1 MDLPGSGP
9 IPCVER
15 SARMSDLVTTADAV
29 IIGGGV
35 MGTSIAYHLTQ
46 RGVQRVVLLEKN
58 YLGSGSSGKSGAI
71 IRTHYSTDITAR
83 MALKSLHTFAHFA
96 DLVGGN
102 AGFVRTGMVIVV
114 PARDEALMRHKVDF
128 LSGLGINNCLLSVQE
143 LRELH
148 PYLYTDDLAVAA
160 YEPESG
166 YADPA
171 GTTFAFAA
179 AARAG
184 GTMMYQ
190 GTEVT
195 GVQMAGRKVQGVR
208 TTKGDISSPIVIC
221 AAGPWGKRVAAMVGL
236 DLPLKATRHQI
247 LTVRR
252 HADLD
257 ARHPVYADFVHA
269 TYFRPEGD
277 KLTLVGSLEDMEEPG
292 EVDPDHYNEKVDFTF
307 IESHSD
313 RLCRRVPVMQGS
325 FSQGGWAGLYTE
337 TPDAHP
343 ILDHFAEPEGF
354 YVALGFSGHG
364 FKLSPIIGTMM
375 AEFVTTGSCR
385 EFDISRFRA
394 SRFAEGDLIG
404 SNFGFNVLA

>member
-1 MDLPGSGP
+1 M
-9 IPCVER
+9 
-15 SARMSDLVTTADAV
+15 ADLVRTADVV

-58 YLGSGSSGKSGAI
+58 YLGSGSSGKSSAI
-71 IRTHYSTDITAR
+71 VRTHYSTEITAR
-83 MALKSLHTFAHFA
+83 IALKSLHTFAHFA
-96 DLVGGN
+96 DVIGGN
-102 AGFVRTGMVIVV
+102 AGFVQTGMVIVV
-114 PARDEALMRHKVDF
+114 PAQEEDVLRHKVDF
-128 LSGLGINNCLLSVQE
+128 LSGLGINNRLLSIEE
-143 LRELH
+143 LRELQ
-148 PYLYTDDLAVAA
+148 PALYTADLAVAA

-171 GTTFAFAA
+171 GTTFAFAT

-184 GTMMYQ
+184 GTVIAQ

-195 GVQMAGRKVQGVR
+195 GISVAHGKIQGVR
-208 TTKGDISSPIVIC
+208 TPKCDISSPIVIC
-221 AAGPWGKRVAAMVGL
+221 AAGPWARRVAGMVGL
-236 DLPLKATRHQI
+236 DLPLKVTRHQI

-252 HADLD
+252 HAELE
-257 ARHPVYADFVHA
+257 ARHPVYADLVHA

-277 KLTLVGSLEDMEEPG
+277 KLTLVGSLEDQEEPG
-292 EVDPDHYNEKVDFTF
+292 EADPDRYNEKIDFPF
-307 IESHSD
+307 IESYSD
-313 RLCRRVPVMQGS
+313 RLCRRLPVMQGS

-343 ILDHFAEPEGF
+343 ILDRFADPEGF
-354 YVALGFSGHG
+354 YVAVGFSGHG
-364 FKLSPIIGTMM
+364 FKLSPIIGSMM
-375 AEFVTTGSCR
+375 AEFVTTGHCQ

>member
-1 MDLPGSGP
+1 M
-9 IPCVER
+9 V
-15 SARMSDLVTTADAV
+15 DLVNTADVV

-46 RGVQRVVLLEKN
+46 CGVPRVVLLEKH

-71 IRTHYSTDITAR
+71 VRTHYSTEITAR
-83 MALKSLHTFAHFA
+83 IALHSLHTFAHFA
-96 DLVGGN
+96 EVIGGH
-102 AGFVRTGMVIVV
+102 AGFVQTGMVIL
-114 PARDEALMRHKVDF
+114 AAAKDAELLRHKVDF
-128 LSGLGINNCLLSVQE
+128 LSGLGINNRLLSVAE

-148 PYLYTDDLAVAA
+148 PYLHTNDLTVTA

-184 GTMMYQ
+184 GAVISQ

-195 GVQMAGRKVQGVR
+195 GVQVGGGKIQGVR
-208 TTKGDISSPIVIC
+208 TTKGDISSPVVIC
-221 AAGPWGKRVAAMVGL
+221 AAGPWAKRVAGLVGI
-236 DLPLKATRHQI
+236 DLPLRTTRHQI

-252 HADLD
+252 HTDVD
-257 ARHPVYADFVHA
+257 AAHPVYADLAHA

-277 KLTLVGSLEDMEEPG
+277 PLTLVGSLQDAEEPG
-292 EVDPDHYNEKVDFTF
+292 EADPDSYNEKVDFSF

-313 RLCRRVPVMQGS
+313 RLCRRIPVMQGS

-343 ILDHFAEPEGF
+343 ILDRFTNPEGF
-354 YVALGFSGHG
+354 YVAVGFSGHG
-364 FKLSPIIGTMM
+364 FKLSPTIGAMM
-375 AEFVTTGSCR
+375 AEFVTTGRCQT
-385 EFDISRFRA
+385 FDITRFRA
-394 SRFAEGDLIG
+394 GRFAEGDLIG
-404 SNFGFNVLA
+404 GDFGFNVLA

>member
-1 MDLPGSGP
+1 MT
-9 IPCVER
+9 
-15 SARMSDLVTTADAV
+15 DLVTTADAV

-46 RGVQRVVLLEKN
+46 CGVRRVILLEKN

-83 MALKSLHTFAHFA
+83 IALKSLHTFAHFA
-96 DLVGGN
+96 DLIGGN
-102 AGFVRTGMVIVV
+102 VGFVQTGMVIVV
-114 PARDEALMRHKVDF
+114 PAQDTALLRHKVDF
-128 LSGLGINNCLLSVQE
+128 LSGLGINNRLVSVEE

-148 PYLYTDDLAVAA
+148 PYLHTDDLAVAA

-184 GTMMYQ
+184 GTVIAQ

-195 GVQMAGRKVQGVR
+195 GVQVSEGKVQGVQ
-208 TTKGDISSPIVIC
+208 TTKGAISSPIVIC
-221 AAGPWGKRVAAMVGL
+221 AAGPWAKHIGGMVGL

-252 HADLD
+252 QPDLD

-277 KLTLVGSLEDMEEPG
+277 KLTLVGSLEDVEEPG
-292 EVDPDHYNEKVDFTF
+292 EANPDLYNDKVDFAF
-307 IESHSD
+307 IESYSD
-313 RLCRRVPVMQGS
+313 RLCRRIPIMQGS

-343 ILDHFAEPEGF
+343 ILDHFADPEGF
-354 YVALGFSGHG
+354 YVAVGFSGHG
-364 FKLSPIIGTMM
+364 FKLSPTIGEMM

-385 EFDISRFRA
+385 EFDITRFRA
-394 SRFAEGDLIG
+394 NRFAEGDLIG
-404 SNFGFNVLA
+404 GDFGFNVLA